1 MYGLVRD
8 LPLHIPGMLEHG
20 GKYHSDTKIGLRP
33 EEGGIHRHTYRR
45 ALLRTRRLANAIAL

>member
-1 MYGLVRD
+1 MHGLVMD

-20 GKYHSDTKIGLRP
+20 GKYQGDTKIGSRP
-33 EEGGIHRHTYRR
+33 EEGGIHRHIYRR